1 MKDSIK
7 GNITIITLVA
17 TLVLLLV
24 FLSLF
29 DLCRVFIARE
39 KTKNAADAAAL
50 AVSQNLIFFEKE
62 DIESIAL
69 KVLSQYNC
77 QLVSYRVSYDEVI
90 IVAGKKLDFL
100 IIDKFIH
107 KYDVIKSISKAKVIY
122 PWDKKLNYCEYYQFK
137 Y

>member
-1 MKDSIK
+1 MEDSIK
-7 GNITIITLVA
+7 GNITLLTLVT

-62 DIESIAL
+62 DIENIAL
-69 KVLSQYNC
+69 KVLDQHKC
-77 QLVSYRVSYDEVI
+77 KLVGYRISYDEVI
-90 IVAGKKLDFL
+90 IVAGKRLDFL
-100 IIDKFIH
+100 IVDKFTH
-107 KYDVIKSISKAKVIY
+107 KYDVIKSISKTKVIY